1 MTVANPDGQSAT
13 KAAAFTYQAPKP
25 TIGTLSPATGTTAG
39 GTDVTITG
47 TGFQAGAV
55 VTFGGTTGTLLSQT
69 ATTLVARTPAR
80 AAGAVSVTVANPDGQ
95 SATKA
100 AAFTYQTPPAL
111 PVVSGMT
118 PLSGTTAGNTLVT
131 ITGSNFKSGAAVT
144 FGALAGT
151 VVSATTSVITVR
163 TPAHVVGSVV
173 VSVTNTDG
181 KSAQGA
187 SSFTY
192 VKPDAPTITSFAP
205 AFGPA
210 DGGTDVTITGSGF
223 ASGVIVRFGPVAGT
237 LLDATSTRLV
247 VRTPAHAKGLAPIS
261 VTNPD
266 GQGVQLPNAFT
277 FRGKPPAVTSVSPS
291 SGTSAGGTVVT
302 IDGTDFDA
310 GVSVSV
316 DQLPAAVVSVTAT
329 RIRVT
334 MPAHAPATVGLTI
347 TNPDS
352 QLAWVPGAFTY
363 ESDGPAI
370 TSVLPAEG
378 STAGGTSVTI
388 VGSGFS
394 EGVSVR
400 FDGVAA
406 SVVSW
411 STDMITV
418 LTPAHD
424 AGAVSVLVMNA
435 DGGSATSMAAFTY
448 ESPEAPFVRYFA
460 EGSSGAFFHTRFAL
474 SNPHAEP
481 VPVTVTFTDT
491 QGTAT
496 PLDLVL
502 PAQSRM
508 TLDESNRPALASEAF
523 ATRFEAPEAIG
534 VERTMTWAAG
544 GPAYGAHSDTGVAA
558 PRTSWVL
565 AEGATTGDFNTFYLL
580 QNPTTEVAQ
589 VKVQYLLATG
599 ERIEKV
605 HPVAPLSRTNIW
617 VNKDDPRLAAAEMSA
632 TLTSVN
638 GVPVVVERSMYRN
651 SATELFTAGHNS
663 AAVATPALRWFLA
676 EGATGGTFDE
686 FVLVA
691 NPNTT
696 AATLQVSYLRAGV
709 APIVKTY
716 VAAPQS
722 RLTIWVD
729 QEDAALAQAEV
740 SIVVESL
747 TPTPVVVERSMWWR
761 ATPTGEW
768 VEAHNSGGVTSTAPR
783 WLVADGEAGGPEAA
797 STYVLVANTGAAP
810 AAVRFTL
817 LSEQGPPRTVED
829 VVSGNGRYSLDVAGA
844 FPGAGRRFSVLVES
858 VSGTAPLVVE
868 RASYSS
874 TPTTPWASGTNS
886 LALPLPAV
894 H

>member
-1 MTVANPDGQSAT
+1 MVRPVSLRGFVRPLLASIALLLAVALPAMAASTRLHWDPNTEADLAGYVLVYGTASGVYTQSVSL
-13 KAAAFTYQAPKP
+13 AP
-25 TIGTLSPATGTTAG
+25 
-39 GTDVTITG
+39 
-47 TGFQAGAV
+47 
-55 VTFGGTTGTLLSQT
+55 T
-69 ATTLVARTPAR
+69 ATTHEVTGLQGGTYFFAIR
-80 AAGAVSVTVANPDGQ
+80 AFN
-95 SATKA
+95 
-100 AAFTYQTPPAL
+100 
-111 PVVSGMT
+111 
-118 PLSGTTAGNTLVT
+118 TAGLQS
-131 ITGSNFKSGAAVT
+131 GYSNEVK
-144 FGALAGT
+144 
-151 VVSATTSVITVR
+151 
-163 TPAHVVGSVV
+163 VV
-173 VSVTNTDG
+173 VT
-181 KSAQGA
+181 GA
-187 SSFTY
+187 SQGSS
-192 VKPDAPTITSFAP
+192 TITSFSP
-205 AFGPA
+205 ASGPVI
-210 DGGTDVTITGSGF
+210 GGTTVTINGSGF
-223 ASGVIVRFGPVAGT
+223 QQGATVRFGNLPATILSSTGT
-237 LLDATSTRLV
+237 SLV
-247 VRTPAHAKGLAPIS
+247 VRTPGQQAAALVALT
-261 VTNPD
+261 VLNPD
-266 GQGVQLPNAFT
+266 GTGVQLPQAFT
-277 FRGKPPAVTSVSPS
+277 YGGLPPTITRIEPTVGPA
-291 SGTSAGGTVVT
+291 AGGTVVT
-302 IDGTDFDA
+302 IEGAYFQH

-316 DQLPAAVVSVTAT
+316 GAASASVLAVTGGRLTVV
-329 RIRVT
+329 
-334 MPAHAPATVGLTI
+334 MPPHAPSTVGLVV

-352 QLAWVPGAFTY
+352 GSVGLPAAYTY
-363 ESDGPAI
+363 TVGGPAL
-370 TSVLPAEG
+370 THVLPDSG
-378 STAGGTSVTI
+378 PVAGGTLVTL
-388 VGSGFS
+388 VGSGFTS
-394 EGVSVR
+394 GTTVD
-400 FDGVAA
+400 FGGVAA
-406 SVVSW
+406 DIVARTPEMLTVVAPPNDPGP
-411 STDMITV
+411 TD
-418 LTPAHD
+418 
-424 AGAVSVLVMNA
+424 VSVKDVNDL
-435 DGGSATSMAAFTY
+435 GATAYQAFAY
-448 ESPEAPFVRYFA
+448 LDPEAPFVRYFA

-886 LALPLPAV
+886 LALPLP
-894 H
+894 